1 MRSRSAVAAAL
12 AAACVVLTGCQA
24 TPSDDGANPG
34 RQVPPTP
41 TGTFRCPSTSFV
53 SKAVGFEVEPGE
65 KPHVGCLYNDVDDPD
80 SWVAIAHERYRYRG
94 HTLAGV
100 ASEIVTTMQLQGL
113 GLITAFPEGGPQAFM
128 FGSPPTSCQ
137 Y

>member
-1 MRSRSAVAAAL
+1 M
-12 AAACVVLTGCQA
+12 LTGCHA

-34 RQVPPTP
+34 RQVRRPRPA
-41 TGTFRCPSTSFV
+41 RSAARRRPSCRRLSG
-53 SKAVGFEVEPGE
+53 SRSNPG

-80 SWVAIAHERYRYRG
+80 SHWVAIAHERYRYRG
-94 HTLAGV
+94 HTLTGV

-137 Y
+137 YWV